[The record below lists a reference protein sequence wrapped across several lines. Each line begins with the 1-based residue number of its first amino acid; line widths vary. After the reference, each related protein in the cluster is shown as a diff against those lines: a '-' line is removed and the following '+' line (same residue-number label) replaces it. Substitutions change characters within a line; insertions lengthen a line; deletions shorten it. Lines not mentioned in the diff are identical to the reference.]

1 VIKPTFRELASDKKT
16 SFRNALVRWFQIEG
30 RDYPWRRTRDA
41 YAILVSEV
49 MLQQTRLSVVLDK
62 GYYERFLLAFP
73 DVRSL
78 AEAGEEE
85 LLRVWEGL
93 GYYRRARQLQAAAR
107 VVIRDHGGVFPDD
120 HAGLLALPGVGKYTT
135 GAVLSFAF
143 DRAAALVDGNVLR
156 VFSRLFDDATPVDSA
171 SGIKTAWQRAESLLD
186 SRRPRLYNSALM
198 ELGQRIC
205 KNGVPDCAHCPVAR
219 FCLTRNPEKLPIKS
233 KATTITEL
241 EEAVI
246 FAINDRQE
254 ILLSCENG
262 SRRSGLWRLPARSF
276 KSLETPH
283 LLAEL
288 TYGITR
294 YRVRLRVFEA
304 QNAECLPGELWVD
317 RQALESLPVGAPY
330 RKALRQLLE

>member
-1 VIKPTFRELASDKKT
+1 MIKPTFRELASDKKT
-16 SFRNALVRWFQIEG
+16 RFRDALVRWFQIEG
-30 RDYPWRRTRDA
+30 RDYPWRRTRDG

-49 MLQQTRLSVVLDK
+49 MLQQTRLSVVLEK
-62 GYYERFLLAFP
+62 GYYERFLLVFP

-107 VVIRDHGGVFPDD
+107 VVIRDHGGMFPDD
-120 HAGLLALPGVGKYTT
+120 HAALLALPGVGKYTA

-205 KNGVPDCAHCPVAR
+205 KNGVPDCVHCPVAR
-219 FCLTRNPEKLPIKS
+219 FCLTRNPEKLPNKS

-246 FAINDRQE
+246 FSVNDRQE
-254 ILLSCENG
+254 ILLSCETG
-262 SRRSGLWRLPARSF
+262 SRRSGMWRLPARAFESH
-276 KSLETPH
+276 EIPH

-304 QNAECLPGELWVD
+304 QNPGALPGEIWVD
-317 RQALESLPVGAPY
+317 RQALESLPLGAPY
-330 RKALRQLLE
+330 RKALHQLLA